1 MKSVD
6 FDKMAEGLRNWG
18 RWGADDQRGTLN
30 HIDPAALCR
39 AASEVKQG
47 KMFALGLNFD
57 ENGPQFGG
65 FRFNPMH
72 YMTAIG
78 QMHDPNN
85 PRSRFSDDVIH
96 MPLQCATQW
105 DALSHVHYDDQFY
118 NGFSTHEHLS
128 SHGATKCG
136 VENMAKPGI
145 ASRGVL
151 LDIAKL
157 KGVDI
162 LPGDYAVTPDDL
174 NAACEAEGVSIMSG
188 DIVAVRTGQIGNLTR
203 GSREQFMAGQ
213 PGCHHT
219 CAEWL
224 YEKSAAAIC
233 ADNVAVEVMNAETYG
248 GEMYLPMHLLCLRDM
263 GLPFGEMFDLDA
275 LAADCAQ
282 DGQYTFLLCAP
293 PLAVTHAVGSPINPI
308 AMK

>member
-6 FDKMAEGLRNWG
+6 FDKVAEKLRNWG
-18 RWGADDQRGTLN
+18 RWGDEDQRGTLN

-39 AASEVKQG
+39 GAAEVRSG
-47 KMFALGLNFD
+47 KMFSLGLNFD
-57 ENGPQFGG
+57 SNGPQPEG

-72 YMTAIG
+72 YMTAMDQIL
-78 QMHDPNN
+78 DPRF
-85 PRSRFSDDVIH
+85 PRSRYSDDVIH

-105 DALSHVHYDDQFY
+105 DALSHVHYDDAFY

-128 SHGATKCG
+128 VTGAARCG
-136 VENMAKPGI
+136 IENMADPGV

-162 LPGDYAVTPDDL
+162 LPGETAITPEDL
-174 NAACEAEGVSIMSG
+174 NAACEAEGVSIEKG
-188 DIVAVRTGQIGNLTR
+188 DIVVVRTGQMGNFTR
-203 GSREQFMAGQ
+203 GSREQFMSSQ
-213 PGCHHT
+213 PGLHHS

-224 YEKSAAAIC
+224 HDKDAAAVA

-248 GEMYLPMHLLCLRDM
+248 DEMMLPMHQLCLRDM
-263 GLPFGEMFDLDA
+263 GLPFGEMFDLDV

-282 DGQYTFLLCAP
+282 DGRYTFMLSAP
-293 PLAVTHAVGSPINPI
+293 PLAITHAVGSPINPI

>member
-6 FDKMAEGLRNWG
+6 FDKMAEGIRNWG
-18 RWGADDQRGTLN
+18 RWGPEDQRGTLN

-39 AASEVKQG
+39 AAAEVRSG
-47 KMFALGLNFD
+47 KMFSLGLNFD
-57 ENGPQFGG
+57 QNGPQFGG

-72 YMTAIG
+72 YMTAID
-78 QMHDPNN
+78 QIHNPAF
-85 PRSRFSDDVIH
+85 PRSRFNDDVIH

-118 NGFSTHEHLS
+118 NGFSIHDHLGTG
-128 SHGATKCG
+128 GAAKCG
-136 VENMAKPGI
+136 VEHMAKPGV

-157 KGVDI
+157 QGVDI
-162 LPGDYAVTPDDL
+162 LPGDFAITPDHL
-174 NAACEAEGVSIMSG
+174 NAAAAAQGVTIEQG
-188 DIVAVRTGQIGNLTR
+188 DIVVVRTGQIGKFTR
-203 GSREQFMAGQ
+203 GSREEFFNGQ

-224 YEKSAAAIC
+224 YDKSAAAIA

-248 GEMYLPMHLLCLRDM
+248 DEMMLPMHLLCLRDM

-282 DGQYTFLLCAP
+282 DGQYTFMLVAP
-293 PLAVTHAVGSPINPI
+293 PLPVTHAVGSAINPI